1 MTAPSKR
8 NVTRP
13 REDPTN
19 NEVYE
24 EMVPNRC
31 YVVADLVAEF
41 EDEYDV
47 TRWTI
52 QNRLNELADQDKI
65 VRRDHVNGTV
75 TYRRN
80 ADSD

>member
-1 MTAPSKR
+1 MVEPSRR

-19 NEVYE
+19 EEVYE
-24 EMVPNRC
+24 TMVPSRC

-52 QNRLNELADQDKI
+52 RNRLNELADGEKI
-65 VRRDHVNGTV
+65 TRREHVNGTV
-75 TYRRN
+75 TYRRP
-80 ADSD
+80 D